1 LKALCVL
8 GQHNYGQASRGL
20 GYEHVN
26 FLPALRQLGYEPVL
40 FESLDRSRYRD
51 FAQLNRALLDAVER
65 EAPDLIFSVLLNYEI
80 WSETLDLVGARSA
93 APLLNW
99 GTDDSWKYEQFSR
112 YLAPH
117 VDLWA
122 TTSTGAAEKAH
133 RDGHQNFVLTQWAA
147 SAQRL
152 TVPLPA
158 ADCRYDVTFVGSA
171 YGNRVHW
178 IEQLRR
184 RGVPVE
190 CFGQGWPAGP
200 VSAEDVARIYRE
212 SRITL
217 NFGDSGMHLRGVVP
231 YRSRQIKARV
241 FEVPGAGGLLLTEHA
256 DGLEAFYRPGEE
268 VLVFQGADEL
278 ADMVRRLLA
287 RPAERDAIA
296 VAAHERTRREHTY
309 EQRFSALIPAAH
321 ARRRMRGAPSSG
333 DEFAALARTHRAGA
347 AARLLRGCLVP
358 PARWLFGPV
367 RGPRAVRRLVY
378 EASWRLAGART
389 YSARGL
395 PGRLFYAES

>member
-1 LKALCVL
+1 LKALCVF
-8 GQHNYGQASRGL
+8 GQHNYGHASRGL
-20 GYEHVN
+20 GYEYVN

-51 FAQLNRALLDAVER
+51 FAQLNRALLEAVER
-65 EAPDLIFSVLLNYEI
+65 EAPDLVFSVLLNYEV
-80 WSETLDLVGARSA
+80 WSETLDLLRARSP
-93 APLLNW
+93 APVLNW

-112 YLAPH
+112 FQAPH

-122 TTSTGAAEKAH
+122 TTSRDAAEKAL
-133 RDGHQNFVLTQWAA
+133 RDGHDNFMLTQWAA

-152 TVPLPA
+152 AAPLRA

-171 YGNRVHW
+171 YGNRARW

-217 NFGDSGMHLRGVVP
+217 NFVDSGVHLRGMVP

-241 FEVPGAGGLLLTEHA
+241 FEVPGAGGLLLTEPA
-256 DGLEAFYRPGEE
+256 NELETFYRPGEE
-268 VLVFQGADEL
+268 VLIYTDADEL
-278 ADMVRRLLA
+278 ADKARALLA

-309 EQRFSALIPAAH
+309 EQRFAALVAAAQ
-321 ARRRMRGAPSSG
+321 ARRAGRPPRPAV
-333 DEFAALARTHRAGA
+333 DFEALARAHRAGA
-347 AARLLRGCLVP
+347 AARLLRGLLLP
-358 PARWLFGPV
+358 PARLLFGAE
-367 RGPRAVRRLVY
+367 RGPRAARRLIY